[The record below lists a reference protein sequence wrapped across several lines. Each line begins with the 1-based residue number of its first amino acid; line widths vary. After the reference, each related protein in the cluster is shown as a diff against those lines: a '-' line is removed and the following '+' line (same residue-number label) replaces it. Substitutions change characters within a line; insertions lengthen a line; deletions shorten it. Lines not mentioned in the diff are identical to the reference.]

1 VYVARRLLAAI
12 PTLFFI
18 SIVVFGLLHLLPGDA
33 ATAAAGPN
41 ATLEEIE
48 VLREQMGLNRPL
60 VIRYGEWLGR
70 LLVGDLGT
78 SLRDG
83 RPISELIA
91 RRLPVSLE
99 LGFYALMIALIIGIP
114 AGIFAATHRNSA
126 ADTMTISATI
136 INISLPTFLLGLLLI
151 YVVSLRLRWL
161 PAGGYVPITED
172 PLEHWKLLI
181 LPAIAHAGG
190 TIALMTRVTRSS
202 SLDTLNE
209 DYVRTARAKG
219 LKESRLLRVHAFR
232 NALLPII
239 TIAGIHAGYL
249 LGGAVISETIFTIP
263 GMGSL
268 MVEALLSRDYP
279 VVQAALLVYAVLFVV
294 LNLLVDVSY
303 GIFDP
308 RVRHG

>member
-1 VYVARRLLAAI
+1 
-12 PTLFFI
+12 
-18 SIVVFGLLHLLPGDA
+18 VFGLLHLLPGDA

-41 ATLEEIE
+41 ASLDEIS

-60 VIRYGEWLGR
+60 VVQYGEWLGR
-70 LLVGDLGT
+70 ILVGDLGT

-83 RPISELIA
+83 RPINELIM

-114 AGIFAATHRNSA
+114 FGVFAATHRNSTS
-126 ADTMTISATI
+126 DTLTISATI

-151 YVVSLRLRWL
+151 YVFALRLRWL
-161 PAGGYVPITED
+161 PAGGYVPFTEN
-172 PLEHWKLLI
+172 PLEHWRLLI
-181 LPAIAHAGG
+181 LPAIAHAGA
-190 TIALMTRVTRSS
+190 TIALMTRITRSS
-202 SLDTLNE
+202 SLDVLNE

-219 LKESRLLRVHAFR
+219 LKEGRLLRVHALR
-232 NALLPII
+232 NAMLPVI

-279 VVQAALLVYAVLFVV
+279 VVQAALLVYAILFVV

-303 GIFDP
+303 GLFDP